1 MAGGPGRPAKFTVAV
16 AGICDDL
23 QLRLQLH
30 QRGETLATPID
41 VARRQQ
47 MYLRQAEC
55 IAAVHNVSEE
65 TGGNSACRVLFDAM
79 KLSSFQ
85 LEPEFINDF

>member
-1 MAGGPGRPAKFTVAV
+1 MAGDPGRLAGFTVAV

-23 QLRLQLH
+23 QLQLH
-30 QRGETLATPID
+30 QRGEPLATPID

-85 LEPEFINDF
+85 LELEFINDF